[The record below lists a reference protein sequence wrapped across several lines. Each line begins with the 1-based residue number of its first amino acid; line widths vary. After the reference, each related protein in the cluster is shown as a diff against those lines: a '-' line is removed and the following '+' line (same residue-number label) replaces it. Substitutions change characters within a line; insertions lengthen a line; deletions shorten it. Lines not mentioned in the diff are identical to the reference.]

1 MRGKL
6 GGSFILLLSVLRV
19 GGGKQQQIMD
29 CVEEL
34 NTALMGFGMA
44 RKIRVGELIKSWTVL
59 NQLK

>member
-29 CVEEL
+29 CVEERIL
-34 NTALMGFGMA
+34 L
-44 RKIRVGELIKSWTVL
+44 
-59 NQLK
+59 